1 MHATTHRTH
10 THEGCANWNEDVTI
24 ISTLYR
30 SEDAGFR
37 EKVTSFS
44 KLEAVILLVM
54 KALHSPLSLLSLL
67 SHAP

>member
-1 MHATTHRTH
+1 MHAKTHRTH
-10 THEGCANWNEDVTI
+10 KGCAKWNEDVTI

-54 KALHSPLSLLSLL
+54 NALHSPLSLLSLPL